1 MHTLRF
7 LRAAHNESVWLRRK
21 KRNIYRKKMESVENM
36 PELLFTAN
44 FRLNKNI
51 FRQLCNDLRVHTSLR
66 GSKEIPLAI
75 KVLTALSFLA
85 TGSYQRIVGVSQ
97 QLTQRTTSRCIRQV
111 VDALNHPTLMTKWI
125 KFPQSI
131 QERSSIKEQFQRKY
145 HLPGVIGCIDCTHIA
160 IVKPAEEEHTFYNR
174 KGYHSLNVQMVCDHN
189 LKIINVNAKFG
200 GATHDS
206 HIWSS
211 SLLEPYMRRLHESG
225 EHVWLLG
232 DSGYPQR
239 PWLMTPILNA
249 PQGSREE
256 VYTTR
261 HVQARTCIERCFGLL
276 KTRWRCLL
284 RDRVLHYHPTVASKI
299 ILACCVLHNISL
311 HANLPSPIVI
321 PAAVHDNDDSS
332 TQISNTTQD
341 QNELIRGR
349 AMLNY
354 LISRL

>member
-1 MHTLRF
+1 
-7 LRAAHNESVWLRRK
+7 
-21 KRNIYRKKMESVENM
+21 MESVEDM
-36 PELLFTAN
+36 PELLFVEH
-44 FRLNKNI
+44 FRLNKST
-51 FRQLCNDLRVHTSLR
+51 FRRLCNDLRVHTSLR
-66 GSKEIPLAI
+66 GSKEIPLKI
-75 KVLTALSFLA
+75 KVLTALNFLA

-97 QLTQRTTSRCIRQV
+97 NLTQRTTSRCVRQV
-111 VDALNHPTLMTKWI
+111 VDALNHPTLMSKWI
-125 KFPQSI
+125 QFPQTV
-131 QERSSIKEQFQRKY
+131 QERSLIKEEFQRKY
-145 HLPGVIGCIDCTHIA
+145 NLPGVIGCIDCTHIA
-160 IVKPAEEEHTFYNR
+160 IVKPSEEEHAFYNR

-189 LKIINVNAKFG
+189 LKIMNINAKFG

-211 SLLEPYMRRLHESG
+211 SLVEPYMRHLHESG

-249 PQGSREE
+249 PHGSREE
-256 VYTTR
+256 LYTTR

-284 RDRVLHYHPTVASKI
+284 RDRVLHYHPNVASKI
-299 ILACCVLHNISL
+299 TLACCVLHNISL
-311 HANLPSPIVI
+311 HAHLPAPSDI
-321 PAAVHDNDDSS
+321 PVTTVDDNDDSS
-332 TQISNTTQD
+332 TQTTQSTTTENR
-341 QNELIRGR
+341 NELIRGR